1 MRITG
6 PNATALAREGQATRR
21 AGSGTFRL
29 DDGEGVRLQ
38 NSVSGVRGLGGIDA
52 LVALQGV
59 EDATERRR
67 RAVTRG
73 RRALDALDEL
83 KLGLL
88 SGQFDA
94 AALGRLRSLSAEL
107 KETTGEI
114 GLDQVLAEIDLRVEV
129 EIAKMSRRPAV
140 TLPSENK

>member
-6 PNATALAREGQATRR
+6 PNSTALARESQAPRR

-29 DDGEGVRLQ
+29 DDGEGMRLQ
-38 NSVSGVRGLGGIDA
+38 NGIGGARGVGGIDA

-73 RRALDALDEL
+73 RSALDALDEL

-88 SGQFDA
+88 SGRLDP
-94 AALGRLRSLSAEL
+94 AALNRLRGLSGDL
-107 KETTGEI
+107 KESTGEA

-129 EIAKMSRRPAV
+129 EIAKMTRR
-140 TLPSENK
+140 